1 LEEETAP
8 TSEPVTPAAPR
19 PTLRARIGLSGKLL
33 FLTILFVMVA
43 EILIYVP
50 SIANFRL
57 NWLNDRLAAAHT
69 AALVLDAAPSG
80 MVPESLAKQILSS
93 IGARAVAMKMG
104 TQRRL
109 LAASDVPSQI
119 EQDIDMR
126 DVVWW
131 RAIVDAFD
139 TMFLSEPN
147 DVMRV
152 VGPAPMAEGQF
163 IEIVLDEA
171 PLRKAMLT
179 FSVNIL
185 LLSLAI
191 SGITAMLVFFALH
204 YLLVRPMGRITQ
216 NMITFRADPE
226 NPGHIIAESGRG
238 DEIGTAE
245 TELAA
250 MQRELA
256 SMLHQKNRLAALG
269 LAVSKIN
276 HDLRNLLAS
285 AQLFSDQL
293 STLPDP
299 KVQRFAPKLMR
310 ALERAIAF
318 CQSTLS
324 YGAAQEPPPERKTL
338 QVEPL
343 IEEVHEALGLGLD
356 VPIRWIVAVERGLT
370 MEADH
375 DQLFRVLVNVARNA
389 VQALETRGARDP
401 ARDQIRI
408 TGRREGSVVIIEVS
422 DTGPGVPEKARAH
435 LFQAFQ
441 GSTRSGGTG
450 LGLAIAAELVRAHGG
465 DIRLVPGTIGATFS
479 ITIPDRAVDL
489 NLRRGERAR
498 A

>member
-1 LEEETAP
+1 MEPGPEPTKETAVLD
-8 TSEPVTPAAPR
+8 EPR
-19 PTLRARIGLSGKLL
+19 PARRLRIGLSGKLL

-43 EILIYVP
+43 EVLIYVP
-50 SIANFRL
+50 SIANYRF

-80 MVPESLAKQILSS
+80 MVPESLAKQVLKS

-104 TQRRL
+104 DQRRL
-109 LAASDVPSQI
+109 LAVSDMPSKI
-119 EQDIDMR
+119 KHDIDMR
-126 DVVWW
+126 HMSWW
-131 RAIVDAFD
+131 RTIVDAFEVLFFD
-139 TMFLSEPN
+139 QPGDMI
-147 DVMRV
+147 RV
-152 VGPAPMAEGQF
+152 VGPAPMGGDF
-163 IEIVLDEA
+163 LEIILDET

-185 LLSLAI
+185 LLSLVI
-191 SGITAMLVFFALH
+191 SGVTAMLVFFALH
-204 YLLVRPMGRITQ
+204 YLLVRPMGRVTA
-216 NMITFRADPE
+216 NMMAFRADPE
-226 NPGHIIAESGRG
+226 NPSLIIAGSGRR

-245 TELAA
+245 EELAA

-293 STLPDP
+293 SNLPDP

-324 YGAAQEPPPERKTL
+324 YGAAQEAPPERKTV

-343 IEEVHEALGLGLD
+343 IEEVHETLGLGLD
-356 VPIRWIVAVERGLT
+356 VPIRWIVSVERGLT
-370 MEADH
+370 VEADH

-389 VQALETRGARDP
+389 MQALEARGAHDP

-408 TGRREGSVVIIEVS
+408 TGRREGSVVVIEVS
-422 DTGPGVPEKARAH
+422 DTGPGVSDKARAH
-435 LFQAFQ
+435 MFQAFQ
-441 GSTRSGGTG
+441 GSTRAGGAG

-465 DIRLVPGTIGATFS
+465 EIRLVPGTIGATFS
-479 ITIPDRAVDL
+479 IAIPDRAVDL
-489 NLRRGERAR
+489 NSRRGERAS